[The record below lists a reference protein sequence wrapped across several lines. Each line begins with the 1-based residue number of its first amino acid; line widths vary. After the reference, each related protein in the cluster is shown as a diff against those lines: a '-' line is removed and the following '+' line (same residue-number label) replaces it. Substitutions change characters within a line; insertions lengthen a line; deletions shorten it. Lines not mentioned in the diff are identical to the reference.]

1 MFSKTRVP
9 ARLKVR
15 PAGWH
20 GQNKLACLLLLVS
33 SLAHSASRS
42 PVSHLASPFD
52 LRCSGKSEPLAV
64 LEARPVF
71 SWQLAANSPVQFG
84 VFQSAYRRYK
94 FWLSRAPGYL
104 GTRDEKSGLTVSGSG
119 GF

>member
-1 MFSKTRVP
+1 MFSRCRAP
-9 ARLKVR
+9 ARLKGN

-20 GQNKLACLLLLVS
+20 GLNPKASLLLLVS
-33 SLAHSASRS
+33 SLAHAASGS
-42 PVSHLASPFD
+42 SVSHLANPFD

-84 VFQSAYRRYK
+84 VFQSARSEEHTSE
-94 FWLSRAPGYL
+94 LQSL
-104 GTRDEKSGLTVSGSG
+104 
-119 GF
+119 